1 MIYIKGYISDNIS
14 LIYYSGFSQNFT
26 CVSIYIY
33 IYIYMVS
40 SLERFKSKV
49 KDFIIGNF

>member
-1 MIYIKGYISDNIS
+1 MYTHVYICVYI
-14 LIYYSGFSQNFT
+14 
-26 CVSIYIY
+26 
-33 IYIYMVS
+33 S